1 MNNNDILRRL
11 RYTFDYSDSQMIDIF
26 GLAGVR
32 VSREEV
38 SNWLKR
44 EEDEAFEKIKDVSLA
59 SFLNGFIIRHRGKR
73 EGPQPEPERQL
84 SNNQILRKV
93 KIALQLKDTDMV
105 DIMKIAGTKV
115 SKHEISAFFRK
126 PSQSQY
132 RDCLDQFLRNFF
144 QGLQA
149 KYKPKV

>member
-1 MNNNDILRRL
+1 MNNNDIFRRI

-26 GLAGVR
+26 ANAGDR
-32 VSREEV
+32 VSREDV

-44 EEDEAFEKIKDVSLA
+44 EDDESFEKMKDVALA
-59 SFLNGFIIRHRGKR
+59 TYLNGFIILHRGKR
-73 EGPQPEPERQL
+73 DGPQPEPERQL
-84 SNNQILRKV
+84 SNNQILRKI

-105 DIMKIAGTKV
+105 DIMKLSGTKV

-126 PSQSQY
+126 PTQNQY
-132 RDCLDQFLRNFF
+132 RACLDQFLRNFF

-149 KYKPKV
+149 KHRPKA